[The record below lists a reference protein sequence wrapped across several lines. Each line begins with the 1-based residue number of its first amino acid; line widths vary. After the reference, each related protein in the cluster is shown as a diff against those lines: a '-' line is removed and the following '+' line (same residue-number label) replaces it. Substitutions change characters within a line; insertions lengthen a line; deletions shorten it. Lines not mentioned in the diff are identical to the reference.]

1 MGRLLALLLVL
12 CALGPASEGH
22 AVVAKAHLTGVRQ
35 LSSSNYT
42 RVILDLTGGVKF
54 TIRTL
59 PASPKKG
66 LPPRIYLDLFGTR
79 LRTRQHRVDVGD
91 RLVRRVRLGQFKAD
105 VVRVVLDLKEPGNH
119 EAVLLAY
126 PHRIVVDIERKRGSP
141 IRTEGAVRRSVRRIV
156 LDPGHGGKDPG
167 AVGVNGLKEKDV
179 ALGVARMLARRL
191 RREMGVDVVLTRDRD
206 VFVSLKERTNIATRE
221 AADLFVSI
229 HSNASRNR
237 AASGLET
244 YYLDHR
250 ITDRAIL
257 KLAARENG
265 TSLGNVTD
273 RDYILSDMKLGRF
286 ACFTPLLAG
295 KLQASLVR
303 NVRPRYSR
311 VRDLGVK
318 KGPFYVL
325 TVGEMPAALVELFF
339 VSNRRDA
346 RALRRRDVRTAI
358 VEGLFHGVKDYADG
372 LRKTRCR

>member
-1 MGRLLALLLVL
+1 MARSLALLLLVW
-12 CALGPASEGH
+12 AIGPASDVH
-22 AVVAKAHLTGVRQ
+22 AVAPPARLTGVRY
-35 LSSSNYT
+35 LSSANYT
-42 RVILDLTGGVKF
+42 RVILDLTGRVKF
-54 TIRTL
+54 TIHTL
-59 PASPKKG
+59 AASPQKR
-66 LPPRIYLDLFGTR
+66 LPPRIYLDLIGARLATR
-79 LRTRQHRVDVGD
+79 RPRVDVKD
-91 RLVRRVRLGQFKAD
+91 RLVQRVRLGQYKAD
-105 VVRVVLDLKEPGNH
+105 VVRVVLDLEHPGNH
-119 EAVLLAY
+119 DAALLAN
-126 PHRIVVDIERKRGSP
+126 PHRLMVDLERKRGSP

-167 AVGVNGLKEKDV
+167 AVGVNGLKEKEV
-179 ALGVARMLARRL
+179 ALGIARMLARRL
-191 RREMGVDVVLTRDRD
+191 RQEMGVDVVLTRDRD

-237 AASGLET
+237 AAAGLET

-250 ITDRAIL
+250 ITDKAIL

-265 TSLGNVTD
+265 TSLRNVTD

-295 KLQASLVR
+295 NLQSSLVR
-303 NVRPRYSR
+303 KVRPRYSR
-311 VRDLGVK
+311 ARDLGVK

-346 RALRRRDVRTAI
+346 RALRRPAVHAAI
-358 VEGLFHGVKDYADG
+358 VGGLFNGVKDYADG
-372 LRKTRCR
+372 LRKTSCR

>member
-1 MGRLLALLLVL
+1 MARLLALLLVL
-12 CALGPASEGH
+12 CALGPASEVR
-22 AVVAKAHLTGVRQ
+22 AAVAKAHLTGVRH

-42 RVILDLTGGVKF
+42 RVILDLTGGAKF

-59 PASPKKG
+59 PASPRKG

-79 LRTRQHRVDVGD
+79 LRSSRRFNVGD

-105 VVRVVLDLKEPGNH
+105 VVRVVLDLRRPGNH
-119 EAVLLAY
+119 EAVLLAN
-126 PHRIVVDIERKRGSP
+126 PHRIVVDVERKRGSP
-141 IRTEGAVRRSVRRIV
+141 VRTEGAVRRSIQRIV

-167 AVGVNGLKEKDV
+167 AVGVNGLKEKNV
-179 ALGVARMLARRL
+179 ALGTARMLARRL
-191 RREMGVDVVLTRDRD
+191 RQEMGVDVVLTRDRD

-250 ITDRAIL
+250 ITDKAIL

-265 TSLGNVTD
+265 TSLRNVTD

-303 NVRPRYSR
+303 NVRPRYSQ

-339 VSNRRDA
+339 VSNRREA

-358 VEGLFHGVKDYADG
+358 VKGLFEGVKDYADG